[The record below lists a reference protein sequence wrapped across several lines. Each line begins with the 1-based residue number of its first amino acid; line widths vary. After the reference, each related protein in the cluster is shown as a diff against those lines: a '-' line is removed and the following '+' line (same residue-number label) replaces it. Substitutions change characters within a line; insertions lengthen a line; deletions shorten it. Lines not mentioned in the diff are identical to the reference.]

1 MMGEIGMEVT
11 IPGATAVVE
20 CSVTKDGRIY
30 GLKKFAGRSV
40 KVVVI
45 EE

>member
-1 MMGEIGMEVT
+1 MKVEI
-11 IPGATAVVE
+11 PNADAVME